1 MNAPQ
6 GYRFA
11 TKDDYIQL
19 VNYLGGSEVAGGKL
33 KKEGLSYWIT
43 PNTGAT
49 NESGFSAIG
58 AGIRLDNGSFGNLK
72 SSAYFGTENGGMIL
86 RYDNTALAEAFTWAS
101 NPRRGVSLRLIRN
114 EPVGATERNIE
125 TGYVTNALGVTNLD
139 IPIPFG
145 YQVESIRIDSETNIT
160 GLSAKLL
167 TGALVELETL
177 FTAKSVTANV
187 QKVIAADAD
196 QSIQQ
201 TDAVVRING
210 TKADTTKRFR
220 VWIKLTK
227 VVFS

>member
-1 MNAPQ
+1 M
-6 GYRFA
+6 A
-11 TKDDYIQL
+11 TREDFTQL
-19 VNYLGGSEVAGGKL
+19 ANYLGGLSIAGGKM
-33 KKEGLSYWIT
+33 KKDGLTYWNS
-43 PNTGAT
+43 PDSGAT

-58 AGIRLDNGSFGNLK
+58 TGRRHVGGSFDLIKIQNRLWAADSGVIPSLNATSTDLQM
-72 SSAYFGTENGGMIL
+72 AFGQGFRWGCPI
-86 RYDNTALAEAFTWAS
+86 
-101 NPRRGVSLRLIRN
+101 RLIRN

-125 TGYVTNALGVTNLD
+125 TGYITNALGATNLD
-139 IPIPFG
+139 ISIPFG
-145 YQVESIRIDSETNIT
+145 YQVESVRIDSETNIT
-160 GLSAKLL
+160 GLSAKLM

-201 TDAVVRING
+201 TDPVVRING

>member
-1 MNAPQ
+1 M
-6 GYRFA
+6 
-11 TKDDYIQL
+11 
-19 VNYLGGSEVAGGKL
+19 
-33 KKEGLSYWIT
+33 
-43 PNTGAT
+43 
-49 NESGFSAIG
+49 
-58 AGIRLDNGSFGNLK
+58 
-72 SSAYFGTENGGMIL
+72 
-86 RYDNTALAEAFTWAS
+86 
-101 NPRRGVSLRLIRN
+101 
-114 EPVGATERNIE
+114 
-125 TGYVTNALGVTNLD
+125 
-139 IPIPFG
+139 
-145 YQVESIRIDSETNIT
+145 
-160 GLSAKLL
+160 